1 MSAKSG
7 PEARQIHAH
16 DEQAVIMAHTQCRS
30 SHPAIAMVVIPLKQH
45 KGLSKLRIAALD
57 VINTDQ

>member
-1 MSAKSG
+1 M
-7 PEARQIHAH
+7 HAH

-30 SHPAIAMVVIPLKQH
+30 SHLAIAMVLLPPKKH
-45 KGLSKLRIAALD
+45 EELSKLRITALD